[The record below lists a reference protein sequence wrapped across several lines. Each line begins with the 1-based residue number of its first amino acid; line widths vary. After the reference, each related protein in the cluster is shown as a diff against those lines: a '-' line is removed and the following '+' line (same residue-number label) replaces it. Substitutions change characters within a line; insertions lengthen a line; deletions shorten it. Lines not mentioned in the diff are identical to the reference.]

1 MEQPLLLQSRFGKP
15 QLFHNGFT
23 LGKSEQLKNNVISL
37 RCVHRTGSVR
47 CKAKAVVVGELE
59 EGKFEIK
66 FHRQE
71 KHDHEP
77 NYIQGDVHLK
87 NFNSEF
93 KAKCATE
100 IDTPVPKIFEDLKV
114 TFVGKL
120 SRQDR
125 ASFLACLPS
134 PKGHLMQGR

>member
-1 MEQPLLLQSRFGKP
+1 MEQPRLLQSRFGKP

-23 LGKSEQLKNNVISL
+23 LGKSEQLKNNVLSL
-37 RCVHRTGSVR
+37 RCVHRTGGVR

-77 NYIQGDVHLK
+77 DIQADIHLK
-87 NFNSEF
+87 IFNSEF
-93 KAKCATE
+93 KAKCVIE
-100 IDTPVPKIFEDLKV
+100 IDTPVQKIFEDLKV

>member
-1 MEQPLLLQSRFGKP
+1 MEQPRLLQSRFGKP

-23 LGKSEQLKNNVISL
+23 LGKSEQLKNNVLSL
-37 RCVHRTGSVR
+37 RCVHRTGGVR

-77 NYIQGDVHLK
+77 DIQADIHLK
-87 NFNSEF
+87 IFNSEF
-93 KAKCATE
+93 KAKCVTE
-100 IDTPVPKIFEDLKV
+100 IDTPVQKIFERPEGHICWKTFEARPCFFSCTSSV
-114 TFVGKL
+114 TKRTSYAG
-120 SRQDR
+120 
-125 ASFLACLPS
+125 
-134 PKGHLMQGR
+134 